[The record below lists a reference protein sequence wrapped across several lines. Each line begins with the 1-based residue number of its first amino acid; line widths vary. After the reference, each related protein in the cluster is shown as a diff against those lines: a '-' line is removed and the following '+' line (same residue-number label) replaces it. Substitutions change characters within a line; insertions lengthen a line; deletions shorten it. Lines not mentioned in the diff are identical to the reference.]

1 MAELNNETENFNSQL
16 DQAEKKKV
24 NLKTEYLKL
33 LNLRIK
39 KKKKNEENLQGL
51 WGTINRPIPCMI
63 RIKEGKDGETESESI
78 FKEIL
83 GEIFP
88 NLRKEAT

>member
-51 WGTINRPIPCMI
+51 WGTIN
-63 RIKEGKDGETESESI
+63 DLSH
-78 FKEIL
+78 
-83 GEIFP
+83 
-88 NLRKEAT
+88 A